1 MLKAN
6 FMCQFWRTE
15 NGIATFGKEQS
26 TPGRAHH
33 NHTMKLTLPR
43 DKAMDKE
50 NEILGAP
57 GKPQLS

>member
-1 MLKAN
+1 
-6 FMCQFWRTE
+6 MCQFWRTE